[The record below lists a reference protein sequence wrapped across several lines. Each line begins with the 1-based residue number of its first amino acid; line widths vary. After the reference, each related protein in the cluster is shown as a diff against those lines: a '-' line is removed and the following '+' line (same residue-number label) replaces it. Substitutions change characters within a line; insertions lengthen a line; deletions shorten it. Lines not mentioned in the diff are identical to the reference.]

1 MNGKAIV
8 TLLAC
13 LLLAACSD
21 PRQTKLPADISKWSE
36 DKSLMEAVSK
46 LDESERKL
54 FGGYAARQVL
64 TSAFGGNKV
73 VSDSTLG
80 DALKTQ
86 QAWVEAKA
94 VEAAKQQALAEQV
107 KQQQLVALKEMNGT
121 LTASLLELKL
131 NPVDYKNKQYSEYFS
146 IKIALHNNTTE
157 ALSGVKG
164 TVVFNDMFGEEI
176 KRIGLTNDSQID
188 AGQTYIYSG
197 TMDFNQFQAA
207 DKKLAAADTAKMK
220 FDWEPDTYIFIS
232 GKKQTMPK

>member
-21 PRQTKLPADISKWSE
+21 PKQAKLPADIGKWSE
-36 DKSLMEAVSK
+36 DKSLMEAVGK
-46 LDESERKL
+46 LDETDRKL
-54 FGGYAARQVL
+54 FGGYAVRQVVAS
-64 TSAFGGNKV
+64 TFGGNKV
-73 VSDSTLG
+73 VADSTLG

-86 QAWVEAKA
+86 QAWIEAKA
-94 VEAAKQQALAEQV
+94 AEAEKQKALAEQV

-131 NPVDYKNKQYSEYFS
+131 NPIDYKNKQYSEYFS
-146 IKIALHNNTTE
+146 IEIALHNNTAE

-164 TVVFNDMFGEEI
+164 TVVLSDMFGEPI

-188 AGQTYIYSG
+188 PGKTYIYSG
-197 TMDFNQFQAA
+197 TMDYNQFQAA
-207 DKKLAAADTAKMK
+207 DKKLATSDTSKMK
-220 FDWEPDTYIFIS
+220 FEWAPDTYIFIS

>member
-21 PRQTKLPADISKWSE
+21 PKLAKLPADISKWSE
-36 DKSLMEAVSK
+36 DKGLMEAVGK
-46 LDESERKL
+46 LDENERKL
-54 FGGYAARQVL
+54 FGGYAARQVVA
-64 TSAFGGNKV
+64 SAFGGNTI
-73 VSDSTLG
+73 VSDTTLG

-94 VEAAKQQALAEQV
+94 VETAKQQALAEQV

-146 IKIALHNNTTE
+146 IEIALHNNTTE
-157 ALSGVKG
+157 ALSGIKG
-164 TVVFNDMFGEEI
+164 TVVLSDMFGEVI
-176 KRIGLTNDSQID
+176 KKIGLTNDSQID
-188 AGQTYIYSG
+188 PGKTYIYSG
-197 TMDFNQFQAA
+197 TMDYNQFQAA

>member
-1 MNGKAIV
+1 MNGKVIA

-21 PRQTKLPADISKWSE
+21 PKQAKLPADISKWSE
-36 DKSLMEAVSK
+36 DKGLMEAVSK
-46 LDESERKL
+46 LEESDRKL
-54 FGGYAARQVL
+54 FGGYAARQVMAS
-64 TSAFGGNKV
+64 TFGGNKV

-94 VEAAKQQALAEQV
+94 AEAEKQKALAEQV

-131 NPVDYKNKQYSEYFS
+131 NPVDYKNKQYSEYFT
-146 IKIALHNNTTE
+146 IEIALHNNTDE
-157 ALSGVKG
+157 ALAGVKG
-164 TVVFNDMFGEEI
+164 TVVLSDMFGEVI

-188 AGQTYIYSG
+188 PGKTYIYSG
-197 TMDFNQFQAA
+197 TMDYNQFQAA

-232 GKKQTMPK
+232 GKKQSMPK

>member
-1 MNGKAIV
+1 MNGKVIA

-21 PRQTKLPADISKWSE
+21 PKQAKLPADISKWSE
-36 DKSLMEAVSK
+36 DKGLMEAVSK
-46 LDESERKL
+46 LEESDRKL
-54 FGGYAARQVL
+54 FGGYAARQVMAS
-64 TSAFGGNKV
+64 TFGGNKV

-86 QAWVEAKA
+86 QAWLEAKA
-94 VEAAKQQALAEQV
+94 AEAEKQKALAEQV

-131 NPVDYKNKQYSEYFS
+131 NPVDYKNKQYSEYFT
-146 IKIALHNNTTE
+146 IEIALHNNTDE
-157 ALSGVKG
+157 ALAGVKG
-164 TVVFNDMFGEEI
+164 TVVLSDMFGEVI

-188 AGQTYIYSG
+188 PGKTYIYSG
-197 TMDFNQFQAA
+197 TMDYNQFQAA

-232 GKKQTMPK
+232 GKKQSMPK